1 MELGIVENGQEES
14 INLVET
20 DNKDKPFRAVW
31 MILTAILINFC
42 LMALAVPLYLYLNS
56 VNEVVKQR
64 LMDYILVGGALIG
77 IPMLYSL
84 GDLSKGRP
92 NFYYI

>member
-31 MILTAILINFC
+31 MILMAILINFC
-42 LMALAVPLYLYLNS
+42 LMALSVPLYLYLNS

-77 IPMLYSL
+77 IPMLYRL